1 MKILSVTLVVWL
13 STLTSLLAQDAVV
26 SSPRFEVRIHAGS
39 ALTFVPTFYSQVL
52 MLNGS
57 VVPGLYT
64 PDNGMSAPITFSGD
78 THTQSAAGWSA
89 EGELHYKL
97 PHNFGLSLSVGAK
110 KLRFDHSTPADETLD
125 LPKKLGKTNL
135 LYLSIKPFNISK
147 SLLKNRLEIQAGPVL
162 NWLLS
167 SDVSNKLVVFY
178 TAEAQTRRKP
188 DQMYFSTPGNIRK
201 RIWGLNAGISY
212 HITGPLYVKAS
223 AQYYINSLYRD
234 ESWLGLKVGKVKPFV
249 AEAGVMLT
257 PFRF

>member
-1 MKILSVTLVVWL
+1 MKILSVTLAVWL
-13 STLTSLLAQDAVV
+13 LTLVPLFAQDAAV

-39 ALTFVPTFYSQVL
+39 AFTFVPTFYSQVL
-52 MLNGS
+52 LLNGS

-64 PDNGMSAPITFSGD
+64 PDNGMSSPTTFDGD
-78 THTQSAAGWSA
+78 TRTESAVGWSV
-89 EGELHYKL
+89 EGELYYKL
-97 PHNFGLSLSVGAK
+97 PHNFGLSLGVGAK
-110 KLRFDHSTPADETLD
+110 KLRFDHSTPADITLD
-125 LPKKLGKTNL
+125 PPKKLGKTNL
-135 LYLSIKPFNISK
+135 LYLSVTPFNISK

-167 SDVSNKLVVFY
+167 SDVNNSLIVFY

-212 HITGPLYVKAS
+212 HVAGPLSVKAS
-223 AQYYINSLYRD
+223 AQYYVNSLYRD
-234 ESWLGLKVGKVKPFV
+234 ESWLGLKVGKVKPV
-249 AEAGVMLT
+249 VVQAGVMLA